1 MTKIA
6 SITMTATMIAA
17 MNVALAASASAAAY
31 EPASSYVGQFS
42 SPAAH
47 MNVRG
52 ATLEQVSP
60 SLDYIESFSW
70 KKVTPKQSAASSKVS
85 YDRSTDFINRVQ

>member
-6 SITMTATMIAA
+6 SITMTATMIGA

-70 KKVTPKQSAASSKVS
+70 KKVMPKPSVASSKVS

>member
-1 MTKIA
+1 MIKIA
-6 SITMTATMIAA
+6 SITMTATTIAA

-60 SLDYIESFSW
+60 SVDYIDSFSW
-70 KKVTPKQSAASSKVS
+70 KKATTKSSPVSWKIS
-85 YDRSTDFINRVQ
+85 YDRSSDFINRVR